1 MVIVI
6 RSLTHSC
13 RQRFWLDVDIPLE
26 LFEALKIAMTTAVPN
41 RIRSVCAVN
50 QVGIW
55 KGLGAIVI
63 LNSIMFQPLTR
74 SRTPRIGH
82 LHHLKRGVF

>member
-13 RQRFWLDVDIPLE
+13 RQRFWLDVDIALE
-26 LFEALKIAMTTAVPN
+26 LFEALKTAMTTAVPN

-50 QVGIW
+50 QVGI
-55 KGLGAIVI
+55 
-63 LNSIMFQPLTR
+63 
-74 SRTPRIGH
+74 
-82 LHHLKRGVF
+82 